1 MLKIGLEN
9 IKCLS
14 YHGVL
19 DAERANGNNFIV
31 NIHVW
36 YKTKS
41 EFSSDALEETYD
53 YSILNKIVK
62 EEMAVSVYLLEN
74 VAYRII
80 NRVKETDKKIKKVH
94 IKIQKMNPPLK
105 GDIQYSFVEIEKK
118 VNKK

>member
-41 EFSSDALEETYD
+41 EFEQDLLEETYD
-53 YSILNKIVK
+53 YSLLSNIVK
-62 EEMAVSVYLLEN
+62 EEMDVSVYLLEN

-80 NRVKETDKKIKKVH
+80 NKVKDTDKRINKVY
-94 IKIQKMNPPLK
+94 IKIQKPNPPLK
-105 GDIQYSFVEIEKK
+105 GEIQYSFVEIKKK
-118 VNKK
+118 VNR

>member
-19 DAERANGNNFIV
+19 DAERQNGNNFIV

-36 YKTKS
+36 YKTDN
-41 EFSSDALEETYD
+41 EFEQDKLEETYD
-53 YSILNKIVK
+53 YSLLNQIVK
-62 EEMAVSVYLLEN
+62 EEMAVSVYLLEY

-80 NRVKETDKKIKKVH
+80 NKVKTTDPRIKKVY
-94 IKIQKMNPPLK
+94 IKIQKPNPPLK
-105 GDIQYSFVEIEKK
+105 GDIQYSFVEIKKK
-118 VNKK
+118 VNR

>member
-19 DAERANGNNFIV
+19 DAERVNGNNFIV

-41 EFSSDALEETYD
+41 EFEEDQLSDTYD
-53 YSILNKIVK
+53 YSLLNKIVM
-62 EEMAVSVYLLEN
+62 EEMSVSVYLLEN
-74 VAYRII
+74 VAFRII
-80 NRVKETDKKIKKVH
+80 NKVKDTDKRVKKVY
-94 IKIQKMNPPLK
+94 IKIQKPNPPLK
-105 GDIQYSFVEIEKK
+105 GDIQYSFVEIKKK
-118 VNKK
+118 VNR

>member
-36 YKTKS
+36 YKTKT
-41 EFSSDALEETYD
+41 EFEKDLLEETYD
-53 YSILNKIVK
+53 YSLLSNIVK

-80 NRVKETDKKIKKVH
+80 NRVASTDKKIKKVY
-94 IKIQKMNPPLK
+94 IKIQKPNPPLK
-105 GDIQYSFVEIEKK
+105 GDIQYSFVEIKKK
-118 VNKK
+118 VNR